1 MIILSEVTN
10 SVLQAAKR
18 FVDMV
23 CTGKKDIR
31 SVVET
36 GPYGFDSAPIPGVR
50 AVYVDTIGQQNIT
63 VGYIGK
69 NQKAQPGE
77 SRMYST
83 DTGGVEKYFV
93 YCYADKV
100 AIGTGT
106 PAKHFTRYED
116 LDTVLQDQITK
127 INTQLDA
134 IATAIGGLGGSYVP
148 VHIVEDFSSA
158 KTDNILTN
166 YSW

>member
-1 MIILSEVTN
+1 MIILSEVK
-10 SVLQAAKR
+10 SSILQAAKR
-18 FVDMV
+18 LVDMV
-23 CTGKKDIR
+23 CTGKADIR
-31 SVVET
+31 QVVET
-36 GPYGFDSAPIPGVR
+36 GPYGFDSSPIPGTR
-50 AVYVDTIGQQNIT
+50 AVYVDTIGKQSVT

-77 SRMYST
+77 SKMYST

-100 AIGTGT
+100 SIGTGT

-116 LDTVLQDQITK
+116 LNTKLQDQISQ

-134 IATAIGGLGGSYVP
+134 ISAGISGAGGAYAP

-166 YSW
+166 